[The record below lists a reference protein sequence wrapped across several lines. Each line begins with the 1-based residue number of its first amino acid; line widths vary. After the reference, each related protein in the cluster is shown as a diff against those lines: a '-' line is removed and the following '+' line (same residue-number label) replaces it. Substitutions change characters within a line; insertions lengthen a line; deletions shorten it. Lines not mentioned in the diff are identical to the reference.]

1 MDPSYAVTVVS
12 GLKPGDAGF
21 EEKKALMEKDSSV
34 YDIASI
40 YAVQDV
46 IRPAE
51 TRDYL
56 IRMLEVHQLRHTG
69 GIGRHLLAT
78 WPTSF

>member
-1 MDPSYAVTVVS
+1 MDPSYAVTVVT
-12 GLKPGDAGF
+12 GLRPGDPGF
-21 EEKKALMEKDSSV
+21 EDQKAVMEKDSSV

-46 IRPAE
+46 IRPEE
-51 TRDYL
+51 TRAYL
-56 IRMLEVHQLRHTG
+56 IEMLDVHELRHTRG
-69 GIGRHLLAT
+69 VGRHLMAT